1 MSRRYVLIPV
11 LVTLVVLVVALFP
24 AANVTQR
31 ASAAPRAAV
40 VTKYLMIPAAAFNV
54 TTGGRDYY
62 NLGNVVY
69 YQVGGGGFVAP
80 VYLPAGARIRTI
92 KLFAADVNSTE
103 RICADLYETHPK
115 GSGETMLKEVCTTG
129 SGGSQQPYKNL
140 SYYVKWYYGYYIM
153 LWYTT
158 SGGLE
163 TYAVMLKY
171 TVNQ

>member
-62 NLGNVVY
+62 NLGNV
-69 YQVGGGGFVAP
+69 
-80 VYLPAGARIRTI
+80 RIRTI